1 MFAIF
6 LNFCLKIIKNI
17 TWNELVVKQLTF
29 VYIEF

>member
-17 TWNELVVKQLTF
+17 AWNELVVKQLTF